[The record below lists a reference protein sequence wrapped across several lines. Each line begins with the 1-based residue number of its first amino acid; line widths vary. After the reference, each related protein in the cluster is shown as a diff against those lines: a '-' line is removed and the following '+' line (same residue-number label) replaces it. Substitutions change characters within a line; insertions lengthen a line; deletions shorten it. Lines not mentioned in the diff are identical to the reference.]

1 MPRRWWP
8 VRGNAGRKY
17 PGEGFAVAPS
27 GSGALRAGN
36 MVQTRSG
43 RQTQARKGA
52 KSRLQTP
59 VSQKKT
65 RSSRVESQSESITES
80 QPEEQQIVE
89 EQQLILAESQP
100 CPKQATELSDRLERN
115 DQCSESDVVESNA
128 ETEKEKP
135 NETETPEIESQ
146 PCPAQPVEPSDRLER
161 NDQRSESEVV
171 ESNAETEMETP
182 NETETQEANLIEIV
196 EVDEG
201 SDSDHETKVQPCE
214 EQRIEPN
221 DRLRRNDQYLES
233 NIAESN
239 TEKEKP
245 NETETHET
253 ILIETDE
260 GSDTDHETQSVTL
273 TTITLQ
279 LSSDEDR
286 GAVGA
291 EDSEVLLEESSFDV
305 ISGPSVSPEP
315 SAIPPAT
322 AKGSELFV
330 IDKQPGVDHDRKYY
344 LDLSEKEESGEEQ
357 EEDGERG
364 EETGDQD
371 EESDKE
377 GDDDDF
383 IDEDDDDDILKTK
396 SSLIELS
403 SSIDSGLNLKELG
416 GLCISFDPNKQ
427 GPNSKA
433 FKKLKEK
440 KENDDELLA
449 NTVLTPEFE
458 KQESAPP
465 LKESVRQ
472 LKKKR
477 REERAK
483 TSGDGW
489 YDMKAPELTDEL
501 KNDLKALKM
510 RAAIDPK
517 RFYKKNDRVGFPKY
531 FQVGK
536 VLDNPADFYHSRIPK
551 KQRKQTMVEELLA
564 DADFRR
570 YNKRKYQQIE
580 TERAAFAAGKKNRKK
595 RKFTK

>member
-1 MPRRWWP
+1 MPRRWCS

-17 PGEGFAVAPS
+17 PGGGFAVAPS
-27 GSGALRAGN
+27 RRGALRAGI

-43 RQTQARKGA
+43 RQTQARKEA

-89 EQQLILAESQP
+89 EQQLIRAESQP
-100 CPKQATELSDRLERN
+100 CPKQAAELSDRLERN
-115 DQCSESDVVESNA
+115 DQCSESDVIESNA

-135 NETETPEIESQ
+135 NETETLETESQ
-146 PCPAQPVEPSDRLER
+146 PCPEQATELRNRLQR
-161 NDQRSESEVV
+161 NDQCSESEVV
-171 ESNAETEMETP
+171 ESNAEMEKP
-182 NETETQEANLIEIV
+182 NETETHEANLIEIV

-201 SDSDHETKVQPCE
+201 SDLDHEIEVQPCP
-214 EQRIEPN
+214 EQLIEPN
-221 DRLRRNDQYLES
+221 DRLGRSDQYLES
-233 NIAESN
+233 NIVEIN
-239 TEKEKP
+239 TETEKP
-245 NETETHET
+245 NETETHEAH
-253 ILIETDE
+253 LIETEE

-291 EDSEVLLEESSFDV
+291 EDSEVLSEESNVDV

-357 EEDGERG
+357 EEDGESG
-364 EETGDQD
+364 EESGDQD
-371 EESDKE
+371 EESEKE
-377 GDDDDF
+377 GDDDF

-396 SSLIELS
+396 SSLIKLS

-416 GLCISFDPNKQ
+416 GLYISFDPNKQ

-440 KENDDELLA
+440 KENDELLA

-465 LKESVRQ
+465 LKESIRQ

-483 TSGDGW
+483 TTGDGW

-536 VLDNPADFYHSRIPK
+536 ILDNAADFYHSRIPK